1 MVADEE
7 RARRIDP
14 IAILQRI
21 AEEETATVLRVSV
34 RLEQLKQSIERD
46 KSCIRKKRKEIRE
59 ILKRYG
65 RA

>member
-7 RARRIDP
+7 RVRRIDP

-21 AEEETATVLRVSV
+21 AEEEAATVFRASV

-46 KSCIRKKRKEIRE
+46 KSRIRKKRKEIRE